1 MSRSSKGFA
10 DFFPTAP
17 SVLQQ
22 KRSKAAQIRRKTK
35 SPALE
40 EHSSANASSLPSG
53 LSHRQVEGPIL
64 TNGVHHDEI
73 RSGLTSVAQ
82 DEGECAPGDLLNGVG
97 SASSTSTVSSIFST
111 SHHAPNM
118 AHPNETHNST
128 SLTPMT
134 NADSS
139 PQSNTFDSPQNQR
152 IREKGISDRK
162 QNCTPP
168 PYAATEPPA
177 SLRQQHAQP
186 LPRTLARPGRGEV
199 KGLKVTYD
207 PDLDKKL
214 TSKER
219 KSRQVIFEE
228 FGKEV
233 RSRHRNY
240 DNPLPWRDL
249 SNIG

>member
-22 KRSKAAQIRRKTK
+22 KRSKAAQFRRKTK
-35 SPALE
+35 SPNLE
-40 EHSSANASSLPSG
+40 EHGPADAPSLAAGS
-53 LSHRQVEGPIL
+53 SHRQVEAPIL
-64 TNGVHHDEI
+64 TNGVQHDRI
-73 RSGLTSVAQ
+73 RGGLTSVAQ

-152 IREKGISDRK
+152 IREKGVSDR
-162 QNCTPP
+162 QQTRSSPHHEV
-168 PYAATEPPA
+168 TETPA
-177 SLRQQHAQP
+177 SLRQQYVQP
-186 LPRTLARPGRGEV
+186 FSRTQARPGQGEV
-199 KGLKVTYD
+199 KGLKVVYD

-219 KSRQVIFEE
+219 KSRQVQFEE

-233 RSRHRNY
+233 RLEIEIIINCLY
-240 DNPLPWRDL
+240 CVIFLT
-249 SNIG
+249 